1 MGIAGDG
8 MRGGVVGLVEA
19 VPMSERA
26 EPVSANA
33 SDVADAPS
41 QIISMLGRW
50 PEIGRSKTRL
60 AAAIGG
66 VNADRVYRQLLRHCV
81 SNALRACTLNHRRS
95 IFFVDPPERVKVM
108 TEWLGGDQV
117 VYPQT
122 EGDLGKKMR
131 HAAQKGFDLGAEAV
145 IVMGSDCPHLTP
157 ARLDRAF
164 QELTSQQ
171 VVFGPSNDG
180 GFYLLGLSEMIPELF
195 KPMQWGSEHVMKTMR
210 NRCRRLGVETAE
222 LEVLPDVDRVSDL
235 NDEVLNILNLTR
247 AQVFAEAEM

>member
-1 MGIAGDG
+1 
-8 MRGGVVGLVEA
+8 
-19 VPMSERA
+19 MSERA
-26 EPVSANA
+26 DPVDTTTIDDSP
-33 SDVADAPS
+33 APS

-81 SNALRACTLNHRRS
+81 SNARRACTLNHRRS
-95 IFFVDPPERVKVM
+95 IFFVDPPERVRVM

-117 VYPQT
+117 VYPQC
-122 EGDLGKKMR
+122 EGDLGKRMR
-131 HAAQKGFDLGAEAV
+131 QAAQQGFELGADAV

-164 QELTSQQ
+164 QELASQK
-171 VVFGPSNDG
+171 VVFGPSDDG
-180 GFYLLGLSEMIPELF
+180 GFYLLGLNEMIPELF

-210 NRCRRLGVETAE
+210 NRCRRLGIEITE
-222 LEVLPDVDRVSDL
+222 LETLPDVDRVSDL
-235 NDEVLNILNLTR
+235 SDDVLRVLNLTR